1 MKLIHTLT
9 IPQFPTHIAKTANKT
24 KDNKMFKI
32 NNQAIYNGALNKF
45 QRAIVV
51 ENLHN
56 FMIEHI
62 NKAGLN
68 NLKINKRI
76 VILYQFRTVINH
88 GDISWRKGKICWKP
102 AVPNYEPT
110 WDINNIA
117 DLWTKI
123 GNDSFSLAGTIVDD
137 NVRFVRGTYHS
148 FIECKDIDERE
159 LKIFIYDVTSTS

>member
-1 MKLIHTLT
+1 MKLIHTLK
-9 IPQFPTHIAKTANKT
+9 IPKFPTHIAKTANRL

-32 NNQAIYNGALNKF
+32 NNQAIYNGSLNKF

-51 ENLHN
+51 ENMHN

-62 NKAGLN
+62 NKAGLQ
-68 NLKINKRI
+68 NLKINHKI
-76 VILYQFRTVINH
+76 VIFYQFKTVINH
-88 GDISWRKGKICWKP
+88 GDISWRKNKICWKP
-102 AVPNYEPT
+102 APLNYEPC

-148 FIECKDIDERE
+148 FSECSHIDDRE
-159 LKIFIYDVTSTS
+159 LTIYIYDIT